1 MNLYKVFNL
10 LILLSNNHQQ
20 RNELAV
26 KNIKLV
32 DFIVYKYFNHL
43 PRDIKEDIKHESYF
57 GYLKACDR
65 YCNEEFKI
73 KFSTLASRYI
83 RTYATN
89 AIKKNKKI
97 KKEILSSFD
106 QAYVPHDNL
115 KVNDRNVNMMKNIHE
130 ENVCKRFYDYV
141 DNNCNEKRKIILYKY
156 FRNNESPKSI
166 SKELNISLPN
176 VYYSIKTEMKKYKI
190 YLKINEYN

>member
-1 MNLYKVFNL
+1 MNLYKFFNF

-32 DFIVYKYFNHL
+32 DYIVNRYFNNL
-43 PRDIKEDIKHESYF
+43 PIDMKEDIKHESYF

-65 YCNEEFKI
+65 YCNEDFKI

-83 RTYATN
+83 RTYGNN
-89 AIKKNKKI
+89 ALKKNKKI
-97 KKEILSSFD
+97 KKELLSSFE
-106 QAYVPHDNL
+106 QNYVPHDNL
-115 KVNDRNVNMMKNIHE
+115 KVNHRNINMMKNIHE
-130 ENVCKRFYDYV
+130 ENICKKFYEYV
-141 DNNCNEKRKIILYKY
+141 DKNCNEKRKIIIYKY
-156 FRNNESPKSI
+156 FKKNESPKSI

-176 VYYSIKTEMKKYKI
+176 VYYSINTEIKKYKI